1 MTGVIQAPVE
11 APPCAMERL
20 DSDTFEAFYSRTAQ
34 ALHAY
39 LRRIA
44 GPTAAE
50 DLLQESYIR
59 LLGAPPMEES
69 ARKAYLYRTATN
81 LAADQWREQARRQ
94 SWWRR
99 AFRRDEAID
108 ENLDLRT
115 DMAAL
120 FRKVR
125 VQERALLWLAYVEG
139 AEHCEIGEI
148 LGVKEKSVRVLLFR
162 ARRKMEQLLTEH
174 GFRREVER

>member
-1 MTGVIQAPVE
+1 MTGVVQAPIQTPTV
-11 APPCAMERL
+11 AMERL
-20 DSDTFEAFYSRTAQ
+20 DSDAFEVFYSRTAR
-34 ALHAY
+34 ALHSY
-39 LRRIA
+39 LCRIA
-44 GPTAAE
+44 GVAGAD

-59 LLGAPPMEES
+59 LLGAPSMEES

-99 AFRRDEAID
+99 AFRREEAFA
-108 ENLDLRT
+108 ENPDLRA
-115 DMAAL
+115 DMSAL
-120 FRKVR
+120 FGRLG

-139 AEHCEIGEI
+139 ADHREIGEI
-148 LGVKEKSVRVLLFR
+148 LNVKEKSVRVLLFR
-162 ARRKMEQLLTEH
+162 ARRRMEQLLTEH